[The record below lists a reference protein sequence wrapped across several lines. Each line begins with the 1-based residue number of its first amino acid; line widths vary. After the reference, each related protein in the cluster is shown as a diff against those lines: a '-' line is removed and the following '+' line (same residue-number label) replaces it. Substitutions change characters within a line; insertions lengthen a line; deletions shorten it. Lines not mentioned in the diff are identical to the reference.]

1 VFERIL
7 VAVDGSAHSRRALGA
22 AAELAGRPGA
32 EVRVVHVR
40 EFGFSGRAGEDE
52 PEAAAL
58 AHRLLEEAVQ
68 VLAGDGVTA
77 TSALRGA
84 RVGHV
89 ARGIFEEA
97 EASRATVIVM
107 GSRGHS
113 DLEGLTLGSTAHKVL
128 HLCATLPVLVVR

>member
-7 VAVDGSAHSRRALGA
+7 VAVDGSAHARRALDA
-22 AAELAGRPGA
+22 AAELAALPGT

-40 EFGFSGRAGEDE
+40 EFGFSGHAGDDE
-52 PEAAAL
+52 PEGASLSHRVL
-58 AHRLLEEAVQ
+58 AEAVG
-68 VLAGDGVTA
+68 VLSDAGVTS

-89 ARGIFEEA
+89 ARDILDEA
-97 EASRATVIVM
+97 ETSRATVIVM

-113 DLEGLTLGSTAHKVL
+113 DLEGLVLGSTAHKVL
-128 HLCATLPVLVVR
+128 HLGRLPVLVVR